1 MADDLRRRGL
11 QPRDPR
17 DDTQYPKQEDDD
29 RLRTQP
35 PQHHRS
41 NGSNMAAAGPIT
53 LPSIHDYPPTAQRG
67 PPPPHDQPRSA
78 YSLSPTESDNGPPP
92 PGQAYHLPPVHA
104 IDGRGPP
111 QPQDPRHLQG
121 SHRPAQAEPRNPYY
135 PGPPP
140 PPRQGGYPQD
150 GGYAPVYTY
159 HQAPPGAIMGPFD
172 YRNVPNAQQASA
184 PRQRT
189 SIACRY
195 CLKRKIRCSGY
206 QTTADGKCMNC
217 KKTGNDCVFQPV
229 SSGTTAFVP
238 VSAIP
243 GGVAPGTQLFGA
255 FGQPLGPPP
264 GPGPHNVP
272 HHLQPPHPMQ
282 QPHQMQTPPQMPL
295 PSPTGSYYDERMEG
309 SRRRPRGPEDDHQ
322 HGPRL
327 PPPHPH
333 QQEEDPRRRSPASA
347 QSSTPPTVY
356 HAYSRN
362 DSSTPPT
369 APYHHQSHPLQH
381 LQHQQA
387 PPHLQAHH
395 QQTDRPMPGHFARRD
410 SPGAAPQ
417 PPHIQQGPPPPP
429 QAPRQPSPN
438 QATSPSSKGIMSLS
452 ALIDHKSGPS
462 SSDPRGNNIDN
473 SMLGRLNGRR

>member
-1 MADDLRRRGL
+1 MTTLPLLKGDLLHPMTSRGRRTRYLPPRATMDLRHPGKLTTSRQCMQSTAGDHHNL
-11 QPRDPR
+11 KTPGISKAVIDPR
-17 DDTQYPKQEDDD
+17 RPSQGT
-29 RLRTQP
+29 
-35 PQHHRS
+35 
-41 NGSNMAAAGPIT
+41 PIT
-53 LPSIHDYPPTAQRG
+53 LDATTATLGRLPARWWLCSG
-67 PPPPHDQPRSA
+67 
-78 YSLSPTESDNGPPP
+78 L
-92 PGQAYHLPPVHA
+92 HLPSGTA
-104 IDGRGPP
+104 RGHNGTFRLP
-111 QPQDPRHLQG
+111 QRTECSTGQR
-121 SHRPAQAEPRNPYY
+121 AQAAN
-135 PGPPP
+135 
-140 PPRQGGYPQD
+140 
-150 GGYAPVYTY
+150 
-159 HQAPPGAIMGPFD
+159 F
-172 YRNVPNAQQASA
+172 
-184 PRQRT
+184 
-189 SIACRY
+189 Y
-195 CLKRKIRCSGY
+195 CLPVLPET
-206 QTTADGKCMNC
+206 QADGKCMNC

>member
-1 MADDLRRRGL
+1 
-11 QPRDPR
+11 
-17 DDTQYPKQEDDD
+17 
-29 RLRTQP
+29 
-35 PQHHRS
+35 
-41 NGSNMAAAGPIT
+41 MAAAGPIT

-140 PPRQGGYPQD
+140 PPRTARGHNGTFRLP
-150 GGYAPVYTY
+150 
-159 HQAPPGAIMGPFD
+159 
-172 YRNVPNAQQASA
+172 
-184 PRQRT
+184 QRT
-189 SIACRY
+189 ECSTGQRAQAANFY
-195 CLKRKIRCSGY
+195 CLPVLPET
-206 QTTADGKCMNC
+206 QADGKCMNC